1 MQLFSQY
8 LRDLIQV
15 RQMNISAL
23 ARLSGVERTA
33 LSKTLAG
40 QRVLPYDALDGLI
53 NHLRLTP
60 DEEGR
65 LRDCYDAQFEKEG
78 IRRSRAMVGRMFADL
93 AELDFAPPAFE
104 ESRLLLDLE
113 GYAGRR
119 SIFNGT
125 TNVQPLL
132 RMVLSQEL
140 TRPDARVELTVPRRG
155 SCCAGIWTA
164 VWGRRCGR
172 SSPSTPPGRRRTSTS
187 TIWGVFAAF
196 SPSVCCPSGT
206 TTPTT
211 ITTTPWPPDIPTP
224 TPISW

>member
-8 LRDLIQV
+8 LRDLMQV

-53 NHLRLTP
+53 YHLRLTP

-140 TRPDARVELTVPRRG
+140 TRW
-155 SCCAGIWTA
+155 S
-164 VWGRRCGR
+164 
-172 SSPSTPPGRRRTSTS
+172 
-187 TIWGVFAAF
+187 
-196 SPSVCCPSGT
+196 
-206 TTPTT
+206 
-211 ITTTPWPPDIPTP
+211 
-224 TPISW
+224 